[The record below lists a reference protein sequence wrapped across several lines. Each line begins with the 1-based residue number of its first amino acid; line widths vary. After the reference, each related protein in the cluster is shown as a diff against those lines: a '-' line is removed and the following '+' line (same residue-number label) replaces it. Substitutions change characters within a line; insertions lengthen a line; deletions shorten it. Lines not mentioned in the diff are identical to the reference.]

1 VAGLLTFI
9 GALVA
14 IWVIALISHVIPLA
28 VLVYGSLAVAAV
40 WTLFAGVPG
49 D

>member
-1 VAGLLTFI
+1 MAGLLTFI

-28 VLVYGSLAVAAV
+28 VLVYGSIAVVSVVA
-40 WTLFAGVPG
+40 LFRGVPG